1 LNDVREI
8 YYLCLSLGFQGR
20 YPVGDDPRELK
31 DVKGSRYKRLCASNA
46 STAGKGTIGRI
57 LSQTANF
64 RRGSDSPSADEKSLE
79 VAAPD
84 DSKPTVSLPIS
95 KPCRADYP
103 FALLGSKRQLT

>member
-1 LNDVREI
+1 M
-8 YYLCLSLGFQGR
+8 
-20 YPVGDDPRELK
+20 
-31 DVKGSRYKRLCASNA
+31 
-46 STAGKGTIGRI
+46 IGRI

-79 VAAPD
+79 VAAS